1 MNVILVK
8 MHHCITEIDIMNL
21 RDVELFT
28 VLAET
33 CNLSQAARRLGISA
47 MSVSRHLAQLEKDL
61 GARLFQRTTRAV
73 SLTSEGEEFL
83 PYARTMIEAEQ
94 GARIMFSED
103 AAGASGLLKIT
114 APSGIGR
121 RYILPLLPELM
132 ERNPKMKID
141 LNLSDD
147 VVDIVGQGYDVAI
160 RVAPLRDS
168 NLIAHRLSSN
178 PRVLCASPAYLSQY
192 EIPTTLAELANHPC
206 LRTAM
211 VSQWT
216 FVKDGNILS
225 HPFEPRFICNNVE
238 GVRTMCKA
246 GAGLAQLT
254 KADVQS
260 ELASGKLVEI
270 HLKDADPHMLA
281 IWALFP
287 TKRYLPCRVTVFLE
301 ALRAALGGLSS

>member
-1 MNVILVK
+1 MK
-8 MHHCITEIDIMNL
+8 MHHRITEKVTMNL
-21 RDVELFT
+21 KDVELFT

-33 CNLSQAARRLGISA
+33 CNLTQAARRLGMSA

-61 GARLFQRTTRAV
+61 GTLLFQRTTRAV

-83 PYARTMIEAEQ
+83 PYARTMLEAEQ
-94 GARIMFSED
+94 SARVMFNED
-103 AAGASGLLKIT
+103 TAGASGLLKIT

-121 RYILPLLPELM
+121 RYILPLMPELM
-132 ERNPKMKID
+132 EQNPKMKVD

-147 VVDIVGQGYDVAI
+147 VVDIVGHGYDVAI

-178 PRVLCASPAYLSQY
+178 PRVLCASPDYLSQFG
-192 EIPTTLAELANHPC
+192 IPTALTELINHQC

-216 FVKDGNILS
+216 FMKDGNLIS
-225 HPFEPRFICNNVE
+225 HIFEPRFICNNVE
-238 GVRTMCKA
+238 GVRSICKA
-246 GAGLAQLT
+246 GAGIAQLT
-254 KADVQS
+254 KADIQT
-260 ELASGKLVEI
+260 ELASGELVEI
-270 HLKDADPHMLA
+270 NLLDAQPHMLA

-287 TKRYLPCRVTVFLE
+287 TKRYLPCRVTVFLD
-301 ALRAALGGLSS
+301 ALKSSLKNLMS

>member
-1 MNVILVK
+1 
-8 MHHCITEIDIMNL
+8 MNL
-21 RDVELFT
+21 RDVELFI

-33 CNLSQAARRLGISA
+33 CNLSQVGRRLGMSA

-83 PYARTMIEAEQ
+83 PYARTMMEAEQ

-103 AAGASGLLKIT
+103 AGGASGLLKIT

-178 PRVLCASPAYLSQY
+178 PRVLCASPAYLSQHG
-192 EIPTTLAELANHPC
+192 IPTTLAELTNHQC

-216 FVKDGNILS
+216 FVKDENLIS
-225 HPFEPRFICNNVE
+225 HLFEPRFICNNVE
-238 GVRTMCKA
+238 GVRSMCKA

-254 KADVQS
+254 KADIHS
-260 ELASGKLVEI
+260 ELATGELVEI
-270 HLKDADPHMLA
+270 TLSDAESHMLA

-287 TKRYLPCRVTVFLE
+287 TKRYLSCRVTVFLD
-301 ALRAALGGLSS
+301 ALKSSLKGLMS

>member
-1 MNVILVK
+1 
-8 MHHCITEIDIMNL
+8 MNL
-21 RDVELFT
+21 RDIELFT

-33 CNLSQAARRLGISA
+33 CNLTQGARRLGMSA
-47 MSVSRHLAQLEKDL
+47 MTVSRHLAQLEKDL
-61 GARLFQRTTRAV
+61 GVRLFQRTTRAV

-83 PYARTMIEAEQ
+83 PYAKTMIEAEQ
-94 GARIMFSED
+94 SARIMFSED
-103 AAGASGLLKIT
+103 SAGASGMLKVT

-160 RVAPLRDS
+160 RVAPLKDS
-168 NLIAHRLSSN
+168 NLIAQRLSNN
-178 PRVLCASPAYLSQY
+178 PRVLCASPTYISRHGM
-192 EIPTTLAELANHPC
+192 PSVLADLANHRC

-216 FVKDGNILS
+216 FVQDGLILS
-225 HPFEPRFICNNVE
+225 HFFDPRFICNNIE
-238 GVRTMCKA
+238 GVRTMCMA

-260 ELASGKLVEI
+260 ELDDGELVEI
-270 HLKDADPHMLA
+270 NLNDAEPHMLA

-287 TKRYLPCRVTVFLE
+287 TKRYLPCRVSVFLD
-301 ALRAALGGLSS
+301 ALKKALNGLTP

>member
-1 MNVILVK
+1 
-8 MHHCITEIDIMNL
+8 MHHCITEIDKMNL
-21 RDVELFT
+21 RDVELFI

-33 CNLSQAARRLGISA
+33 CNLSQAARRLGMSA

-83 PYARTMIEAEQ
+83 PYARTMMEAEQ

-103 AAGASGLLKIT
+103 AGGASVLLKIT
-114 APSGIGR
+114 APSGLGR
-121 RYILPLLPELM
+121 RYILPLLPDLM

-178 PRVLCASPAYLSQY
+178 PRVLCASPAYLSQHG
-192 EIPTTLAELANHPC
+192 IPTTLAELTNHQC

-216 FVKDGNILS
+216 FVKDGNLLS
-225 HPFEPRFICNNVE
+225 HLFEPRFICNNVE
-238 GVRTMCKA
+238 GVRSMCKA

-254 KADVQS
+254 KADIHS
-260 ELASGKLVEI
+260 ELATGELVEI
-270 HLKDADPHMLA
+270 TLSDAESHMLA

-287 TKRYLPCRVTVFLE
+287 TKRYLPSRVTVFLD
-301 ALRAALGGLSS
+301 ALKSSLKRLMS

>member
-1 MNVILVK
+1 
-8 MHHCITEIDIMNL
+8 MNL
-21 RDVELFT
+21 RDVELFI

-33 CNLSQAARRLGISA
+33 CNLSQVGRRLGMSA

-83 PYARTMIEAEQ
+83 PYARTMMEAEQ

-103 AAGASGLLKIT
+103 AGGASGLLKIT

-121 RYILPLLPELM
+121 RYILPLLPDLM

-147 VVDIVGQGYDVAI
+147 LVDIVGQGYDVAI

-178 PRVLCASPAYLSQY
+178 PRVLCASPAYLSQHG
-192 EIPTTLAELANHPC
+192 IPTTLAELTNHQC

-216 FVKDGNILS
+216 FVKDGNLLS
-225 HPFEPRFICNNVE
+225 HLFEPRFICNNVE
-238 GVRTMCKA
+238 GVRSMCKA

-254 KADVQS
+254 KADIHS
-260 ELASGKLVEI
+260 ELATGELVEI
-270 HLKDADPHMLA
+270 SLSDADCHMLA

-287 TKRYLPCRVTVFLE
+287 TKCYLPCRVTVFLD
-301 ALRAALGGLSS
+301 ALKSSLKRLMS

>member
-1 MNVILVK
+1 
-8 MHHCITEIDIMNL
+8 MNL

-33 CNLSQAARRLGISA
+33 CNLSQAARRLGMSA

-83 PYARTMIEAEQ
+83 PYARTMMEAEQ

-103 AAGASGLLKIT
+103 AGGATGLLRIT

-121 RYILPLLPELM
+121 RCILPLLPELM

-178 PRVLCASPAYLSQY
+178 PRVLCASPAYLSRHG
-192 EIPTTLAELANHPC
+192 IPTTLAELTNHLC

-216 FVKDGNILS
+216 FVKDENLIS
-225 HPFEPRFICNNVE
+225 HLFEPRFICNNVE
-238 GVRTMCKA
+238 GVRSMCKA

-254 KADVQS
+254 KADIHS
-260 ELASGKLVEI
+260 ELATGELVEI
-270 HLKDADPHMLA
+270 TLSDAESHMLA

-287 TKRYLPCRVTVFLE
+287 TKRYLPCRVTVFLD
-301 ALRAALGGLSS
+301 ALKSSLKGLMS

>member
-1 MNVILVK
+1 
-8 MHHCITEIDIMNL
+8 MNL

-33 CNLSQAARRLGISA
+33 CNLSQAARRLGMSA

-103 AAGASGLLKIT
+103 AGGATGLLKIT

-121 RYILPLLPELM
+121 RYILPLLPALM
-132 ERNPKMKID
+132 ERNARMKID

-178 PRVLCASPAYLSQY
+178 PRVLCASPAYLSQHG
-192 EIPTTLAELANHPC
+192 IPGTFAELANHQC

-216 FVKDGNILS
+216 FEKDGIQLS
-225 HPFEPRFICNNVE
+225 HLFEPRFVCNNVE
-238 GVRTMCKA
+238 GVRSMCKA

-254 KADVQS
+254 KADVYA
-260 ELASGKLVEI
+260 ELAAGELVEI
-270 HLKDADPHMLA
+270 TLIDAEPHMLA

-287 TKRYLPCRVTVFLE
+287 TKRYLPSRVTVFLD
-301 ALRAALGGLSS
+301 ALKSSLKDLMS